1 MSFFFKFFKCIYL
14 IKKKKKN
21 KKKKIIDC
29 NVCKLLNRKKFEQF
43 IYIAGAEITVAMY
56 QLKEKP
62 NE

>member
-1 MSFFFKFFKCIYL
+1 MSQ
-14 IKKKKKN
+14 
-21 KKKKIIDC
+21 KIIDC
-29 NVCKLLNRKKFEQF
+29 DVCKLLNRKKFEQF